1 MVLKNREK
9 ALYQKGGEKKILKED
24 LCRKLSIIF
33 SPFFLFLLNFSK
45 LPASILLFLD
55 YTP

>member
-24 LCRKLSIIF
+24 LWRKLSIIF
-33 SPFFLFLLNFSK
+33 SPF
-45 LPASILLFLD
+45 LLF
-55 YTP
+55 YP